1 MAIFR
6 SRAGNTEHSSSW
18 PPPFPMIY
26 LDHNATSPILP
37 AAADAV
43 REASLQ
49 YGANPGSQHEPGRQA
64 RRALEDARERFAE
77 LLGARTG
84 STHPDRVIFTSGGT
98 EANNLAL
105 FGLLGAKGQAA
116 GHLVTSAIE
125 HPSILEPAERLQQQG
140 CRVTRI
146 GVNKNGIV
154 RLDEVEQALGP
165 ETRLVSLMLGN
176 NETGVLQPIAEVAP
190 MCAARGIPL
199 HSDAAQVVGKL
210 PVHFAELGLAMLSCA
225 AHKFR
230 GPLGIGALVVRH
242 DVALQ
247 PIAFGGHQ
255 QADLRPGT
263 DTVALAIGM
272 LTALEHRLRNVDEQH
287 QKTASLRDHFERQI
301 QSEIPAA
308 VVIGQDSPRL
318 PNTSNIAF
326 VGLNRQAL
334 VMALDLEGI
343 ACSTGSACSSGSSEL
358 SPTLVAMGLDK
369 QAAEGAI
376 RFSLGT
382 ETTSAEINLAC
393 RRILRCCQRLRQAGN
408 L

>member
-1 MAIFR
+1 
-6 SRAGNTEHSSSW
+6 
-18 PPPFPMIY
+18 MIY
-26 LDHNATSPILP
+26 LDHNATSPLLP

-43 REASLQ
+43 HEASLR
-49 YGANPGSQHEPGRQA
+49 YGANPGSQHKPGRQA

-84 STHPDRVIFTSGGT
+84 GTNPDRVIFTSGGT

-105 FGLLGAKGQAA
+105 FGLIGPYSQTNHLQAA
-116 GHLVTSAIE
+116 SSLVTSAIE
-125 HPSILEPAERLQQQG
+125 HPSILEPAKRLQQQG
-140 CRVTRI
+140 CQVTLVKV
-146 GVNKNGIV
+146 GKNGMA
-154 RLDEVEQALGP
+154 RLDKFEQTLEP
-165 ETRLVSLMLGN
+165 ETSLVSLMLGN
-176 NETGVLQPIAEVAP
+176 NETGILQPVAEVAKL
-190 MCAARGIPL
+190 CAAHNIPL
-199 HSDAAQVVGKL
+199 HSDAAQVVGKM
-210 PVHFAELGLAMLSCA
+210 PVHFAELNLAMLSCA

-263 DTVALAIGM
+263 DTVALAVGM
-272 LTALEHRLRNVDEQH
+272 LTALEHAQREAKQQRE
-287 QKTASLRDHFERQI
+287 KIASLRDQLEQRI
-301 QSEIPAA
+301 QAEIPNAI
-308 VVIGQDSPRL
+308 VIGQGSARL

-326 VGLNRQAL
+326 AGLNRQAL

-369 QAAEGAI
+369 EAAEGAI
-376 RFSLGT
+376 RFSLGA
-382 ETTSAEINLAC
+382 TTTASEIDLAG
-393 RRILRCCQRLRQAGN
+393 RRILSCCKRLRQGRN
-408 L
+408 H

>member
-1 MAIFR
+1 M
-6 SRAGNTEHSSSW
+6 TEL
-18 PPPFPMIY
+18 IY

-49 YGANPGSQHEPGRQA
+49 YGGNPGSQHEFGRQA
-64 RRALEDARERFAE
+64 RRALEDVRERFAE

-84 STHPDRVIFTSGGT
+84 GAHPDRVIFTSGGT

-105 FGLLGAKGQAA
+105 FGLLGAP
-116 GHLVTSAIE
+116 GHALDTGCQLVTSAIE
-125 HPSILEPAERLQQQG
+125 HPSILEPGERLLQQG
-140 CRVTRI
+140 CQVTYV
-146 GVNKNGIV
+146 GVGKNGIV
-154 RLDEVEQALGP
+154 RLEEIEQALGP
-165 ETRLVSLMLGN
+165 KTRLISLMLGN
-176 NETGVLQPIAEVAP
+176 NETGVLQPVAEVSQL
-190 MCAARGIPL
+190 CADRDIPL
-199 HSDAAQVVGKL
+199 HCDAAQAVGKL
-210 PVHFAELGLAMLSCA
+210 PVNFAELNLAMLSCA

-230 GPLGIGALVVRH
+230 GPLGIGALLVRPE
-242 DVALQ
+242 VALR

-272 LTALEHRLRNVDEQH
+272 CTALEHN
-287 QKTASLRDHFERQI
+287 LRDAERQRKEMALLRDRLEQLI
-301 QSEIPAA
+301 LSEVPSA

-334 VMALDLEGI
+334 VMALDLEGV

-358 SPTLVAMGLDK
+358 SPTLLAMGLDK
-369 QAAEGAI
+369 DVMEGAI
-376 RFSLGT
+376 RLSLGIS
-382 ETTSAEINLAC
+382 TTAAEIDLAG
-393 RRILRCCQRLRQAGN
+393 RRILSCCQRLRQAGN